1 TSISYIAVFINS
13 PPVFSVIDGETCK
26 KAKSP
31 DIGFLGEVMSQH
43 SL

>member
-1 TSISYIAVFINS
+1 MSSLTTKKLI
-13 PPVFSVIDGETCK
+13 FSVIDGETCK